1 MTQNRHASARQQER
15 EGSESG
21 ERHQRA
27 PSLTVAPL
35 FITLR
40 VLQLTAYIIDDHL
53 DRSFHDRTLHLS
65 IYNVTPKLGKRPE
78 ARDIFRHFV
87 RTSDGGLIEAFEA
100 ADSLGADGYQKLEEK
115 WLSQEATS
123 VDDKEAEAEDMLK
136 AMLSD
141 QKRADAQLAGSR
153 TRGLNKPGAAA
164 NAAASTSA
172 GAGNSSDLD
181 SMSHAGGHNMSVV
194 QELSEER
201 SEMGDAPLMMHPD
214 QPSSPLTVGMNYAAA
229 ADASAMLGH
238 IGEEEEEHES
248 QLRNEDEEEEEEQEE
263 Q

>member
-1 MTQNRHASARQQER
+1 M
-15 EGSESG
+15 
-21 ERHQRA
+21 
-27 PSLTVAPL
+27 
-35 FITLR
+35 F

-123 VDDKEAEAEDMLK
+123 VDDKEAEAEDLLK

-153 TRGLNKPGAAA
+153 TRGLQKPGAAA
-164 NAAASTSA
+164 TAAATA
-172 GAGNSSDLD
+172 ATGHSSDLD
-181 SMSHAGGHNMSVV
+181 SMSHGAGMSVV
-194 QELSEER
+194 QELSEDER
-201 SEMGDAPLMMHPD
+201 SEMDDPMAHPD
-214 QPSSPLTVGMNYAAA
+214 MPASPLTVGMNSAAA
-229 ADASAMLGH
+229 ADAAALLGH

-248 QLRNEDEEEEEEQEE
+248 QLRNEDAEDEEEEQ
-263 Q
+263 